1 MRINGNLKISEKKL
15 FECRNCEKHLK
26 DIGKILYIRHDT
38 RKILNIQIIGEC
50 GKISCQ
56 EDDLSHLL
64 LYTQFNKLLDIKE
77 SKLKELIECL
87 PIDRVILFDYVNRFI
102 AC

>member
-1 MRINGNLKISEKKL
+1 MINGNLKISNKKL
-15 FECRNCEKHLK
+15 FECNDCERHLK
-26 DIGKILYIRHDT
+26 DIGKILYIRHDAQ
-38 RKILNIQIIGEC
+38 KILNIQIIGEC

-64 LYTQFNKLLDIKE
+64 LHTQFNKLLDINE
-77 SKLKELIECL
+77 SKLKELIEYL
-87 PIDRVILFDYVNRFI
+87 PIDRIILFDHVNRFI